1 MEASEFTH
9 VVWCDLEVALLKV
22 HSFSPWDTKMV
33 STCNAPDLTK
43 PIVNVYICREGDPV
57 FDNPRTYR
65 ENIMQRGSYRGHHF
79 GRPARLK
86 CIDDKNI
93 ALFHPDPGMI
103 IWSLVVKYVLTVFAI
118 RADMLHIKGAAVAHE
133 GRAYLLLGRGGSGK
147 TEIARTLCG
156 NGARLMANT
165 HLLVHGGSVCGVTSN
180 VRVREGGRDVYVPPN
195 HERGLPIYN
204 DWLPIGAA
212 FWVKYRTDGRAVVE
226 GVPPRVAKA
235 NMRYFSE
242 SISNW
247 EIKEDIADHFRSDPF
262 AFAEHVNRTDE
273 LLHEF
278 CESND
283 IYYANLDIFSPEGM
297 DGLMSVMKTSR
308 R

>member
-1 MEASEFTH
+1 MENSEFTH
-9 VVWCDLEVALLKV
+9 VVWCDLRVVLLKI
-22 HSFSPWDTKMV
+22 HSVSPWDPKMV
-33 STCNAPDLTK
+33 SICDAPDLAK
-43 PIVNVYICREGDPV
+43 PMVNVYICREDDPV

-65 ENIMQRGSYRGHHF
+65 ENIMRRGSYRGHHF

-86 CIDDKNI
+86 CIDDTNI

-103 IWSLVVKYVLTVFAI
+103 IWSLIVKYVLTVFPI
-118 RADMLHIKGAAVAHE
+118 RAGMLHIKGAAVAHE

-147 TEIARTLCG
+147 TEMARTLCA

-165 HLLVHGGSVCGVTSN
+165 HLLVHGRSACGVTSN
-180 VRVREGGRDVYVPPN
+180 VRVREGGRDVYVPPGQQ
-195 HERGLPIYN
+195 HGLRVC
-204 DWLPIGAA
+204 DGWLPIGAV
-212 FWVKYRTDGRAVVE
+212 FWVRYRTDGKAVVE
-226 GVPPRVAKA
+226 NVPPRVAKA

-247 EIKEDIADHFRSDPF
+247 EIKEDIADHFHSDPF

-273 LLHEF
+273 LLNEF
-278 CESND
+278 CEDND

-297 DGLMSVMKTSR
+297 DVLMSVMKPSR
-308 R
+308 C